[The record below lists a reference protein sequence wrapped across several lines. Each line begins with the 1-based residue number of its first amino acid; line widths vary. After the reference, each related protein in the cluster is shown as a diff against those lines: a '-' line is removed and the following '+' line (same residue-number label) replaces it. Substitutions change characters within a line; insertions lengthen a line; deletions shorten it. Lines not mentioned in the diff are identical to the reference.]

1 MRSRL
6 YSLVQLIA
14 TDKEIMGSSSSSA
27 SKMEVSA
34 SEESSDFNNNNNESS
49 SMIYH
54 ELHHHHHH
62 QADFTCSDDMTSL
75 FPLDLDDEAMMI
87 RCAEGGGGS
96 GSDC

>member
-54 ELHHHHHH
+54 ELHHHHYH

-87 RCAEGGGGS
+87 RCAEGGGES